1 MRRFCI
7 VCITAVSTVGLVHAA
22 SAADLPTK
30 APVAKTSA
38 PYNWGGFYVGAHA
51 GYLWSST
58 EVRDAG
64 VVVES
69 NARTNGFIGGA
80 LAGYNYQM
88 GEVVV
93 GLEGDF
99 GWSNAHGTGA
109 AVPVFSPNQY
119 DLDWAGHLRGRL
131 GYAPGQGPWLF
142 YVAGGLAVTRFVFT
156 DGETMEKTSSTY
168 TGGSIGGG
176 IEYGF
181 TSMIIGRV
189 EFLYDIYSMNG
200 IALHDYSAKL
210 QNASTAR
217 GAIVFKF

>member
-1 MRRFCI
+1 MRRLYI
-7 VCITAVSTVGLVHAA
+7 VCIAAVSAIALVHAA

-30 APVAKTSA
+30 APVAKMGA
-38 PYNWGGFYVGAHA
+38 PYNWGGFYAGAHA

-58 EVRDAG
+58 QVLDTG

-69 NARTNGFIGGA
+69 NARTDGFIGGV

-88 GEVVV
+88 GEVVAGV
-93 GLEGDF
+93 EGDF
-99 GWSNAHGTGA
+99 GWSNAHGTGF
-109 AVPVFSPNQY
+109 AVVVSPNQY
-119 DLDWAGHLRGRL
+119 DLRWAGHLRGRL
-131 GYAPGQGPWLF
+131 GYAPSQGPWLF
-142 YVAGGLAVTRFVFT
+142 YVAGGLAITRFVFT

-181 TSMIIGRV
+181 TDMIIGRA
-189 EFLYDIYSMNG
+189 EFLYDIYGMNG

-217 GAIVFKF
+217 GAVVFKF

>member
-1 MRRFCI
+1 MRRLCI
-7 VCITAVSTVGLVHAA
+7 ACIAAVLTIGLVHAA
-22 SAADLPTK
+22 LAADMPTK
-30 APVAKTSA
+30 APVAKTGA

-58 EVRDAG
+58 QVTDTG

-88 GEVVV
+88 GEIVL

-99 GWSNAHGTGA
+99 GWSNAHGTGF
-109 AVPVFSPNQY
+109 AVVFAPNQY
-119 DLDWAGHLRGRL
+119 DLDWTGHLRGRL

-156 DGETMEKTSSTY
+156 DGETGERTSSIY

-181 TSMIIGRV
+181 TSMIIGRA
-189 EFLYDIYSMNG
+189 EFLYDIYSGNG
-200 IALHDYSAKL
+200 AVLHDYSAML